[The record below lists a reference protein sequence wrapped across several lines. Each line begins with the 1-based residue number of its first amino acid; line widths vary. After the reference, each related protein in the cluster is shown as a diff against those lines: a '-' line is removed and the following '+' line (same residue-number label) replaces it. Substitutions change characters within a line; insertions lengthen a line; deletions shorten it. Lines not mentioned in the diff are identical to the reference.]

1 MAAGR
6 IVIALDGMG
15 GDHAPGSVI
24 GGVALAL
31 EKYPDADFLVYGDS
45 QKLVPMVE
53 ANKAFSGRVTVVHA
67 PSSIAG
73 DAKPAVALRTGRDS
87 SMRMAID
94 AVHDGKASAV
104 VSGGN
109 TGALMAM
116 ALFVLRP
123 LPGIERP
130 AITSLLPTRKGDVV
144 MLDLGANLEVDSDN
158 LVQFAIMGSAF
169 ATAIL
174 GNRSPSIGLLN
185 VGSEDTKGKDSV
197 REAARVL
204 KSATGQ
210 PWKFHGFVEGDDI
223 TAGTTDVVVTD
234 GFTGNVALKTAEG
247 VGKLYIDF
255 LKRIF
260 ESGSLMSKIGYLL
273 AKPAFR
279 TLKERLD
286 PRRYNG
292 GVFLGLQGIC
302 VKSHGGMDALGYANA
317 IGVAHDLVKHGCIE
331 TIKTELAQLSTLF
344 GSGLEGPLA

>member
-1 MAAGR
+1 MATGR

-24 GGVALAL
+24 GGIALAL
-31 EKYPDADFLVYGDS
+31 EKYPDTDFIVFGDS

-53 ANKAFSGRVTVVHA
+53 SNKAFSNRVTVQHA

-87 SMRMAID
+87 SMRLAID
-94 AVHDGKASAV
+94 CVHEGKAAAV

-130 AITSLLPTRKGDVV
+130 ALTSLLPTRKGDVV

-169 ATAIL
+169 ATSVL
-174 GNRSPSIGLLN
+174 GNRNPTIGLLN
-185 VGSEDTKGKDSV
+185 VGSEDTKGKDSL
-197 REAARVL
+197 REAARAL
-204 KSATGQ
+204 KSVSAQ

-223 TAGTTDVVVTD
+223 TAGTVDVVVTD

-247 VGKLYIDF
+247 VGKLYTEF
-255 LKRIF
+255 LKKIF
-260 ESGSLMSKIGYLL
+260 ESSSWMSKLGYLL

-286 PRRYNG
+286 ARRYNG
-292 GVFLGLQGIC
+292 AVFLGLQGVC

-317 IGVAHDLVKHGCIE
+317 IGVAHDLVKHGCNE
-331 TIKTELAQLSTLF
+331 TIKTELAQLSSVF
-344 GSGLEGPLA
+344 GNGLEEKT

>member
-15 GDHAPGSVI
+15 GDNAPGSVI
-24 GGVALAL
+24 GGIALAL
-31 EKYPDADFLVYGDS
+31 EKYPDTDFLLYGDS

-53 ANKAFSGRVTVVHA
+53 SNKAFAGRVSVQHA

-94 AVHDGKASAV
+94 AVHEGKASAV

-123 LPGIERP
+123 MPGIERP
-130 AITSLLPTRKGDVV
+130 ALTSLLPTRKGDVV
-144 MLDLGANLEVDSDN
+144 MLDLGANIDVDSDN

-169 ATAIL
+169 ATAVL
-174 GNRSPSIGLLN
+174 GNRTPSIGLLN

-210 PWKFHGFVEGDDI
+210 PWKYHGFIEGDDI

-247 VGKLYIDF
+247 VGKLYVDF
-255 LKRIF
+255 LRRIF
-260 ESGSLMSKIGYLL
+260 ESSSWMSKLGYLL

-279 TLKERLD
+279 TLKDRLD

-292 GVFLGLQGIC
+292 AVFMGLQGIC
-302 VKSHGGMDALGYANA
+302 VKSHGGMDEVGYANA
-317 IGVAHDLVKHGCIE
+317 IGVAHDLVKHDCNE
-331 TIKTELAQLSTLF
+331 AIKTELTQLSALF
-344 GSGLEGPLA
+344 GNGLEEKPA